1 MSPEEGSEAQ
11 RFLTVF
17 GNVYAGWEHLSIRTF
32 FLHFFFCIFQVVVV
46 NVTASLVVFHMC

>member
-17 GNVYAGWEHLSIRTF
+17 AGWEHLSIRTF
-32 FLHFFFCIFQVVVV
+32 FFPFFFCIFQVVVV